1 VIHNAGLVRA
11 PSFKQFLAVNRDGA
25 LRIAETVATTAPD
38 AGFVLVSSLAAT
50 RPTISGYAASKA
62 AAEIAVTE
70 ALANHRL
77 SILRP
82 PAIYGPFDAATKP
95 LFDAMRWGVA
105 PVLGA
110 ANAKFAMIY
119 VDDAARAALAAGR
132 AVNQSAPIFEIDD
145 GADGHSWADVRS
157 AGEAATGRRLRKISI
172 PPSLIRILGGLGS
185 LTSKLGLGAPF
196 LTYGKAREMLVGDWL
211 ADQSR
216 RPPNWSPEVSL
227 QLGFSRTLAC
237 YRERR

>member
-1 VIHNAGLVRA
+1 VRA
-11 PSFKQFLAVNRDGA
+11 PSPNRFLAVNRDGA
-25 LRIAETVATTAPD
+25 LRIAQITAKTAPN
-38 AGFVLVSSLAAT
+38 AAFVLVSSLAAT

-70 ALANHRL
+70 SMANHRL

-95 LFDAMRWGVA
+95 LFDAMRWGIA

-119 VDDAARAALAAGR
+119 VDDAARSALAAGQ
-132 AVNQSAPIFEIDD
+132 AASQSAPVFEVDD
-145 GADGHSWADVRS
+145 GANGHYWADVRS
-157 AGEAATGRRLRKISI
+157 AAEAATGRRLRSIKIS
-172 PPSLIRILGGLGS
+172 PSIIRILGGLGS
-185 LTSKLGLGAPF
+185 LKSTIGLGAPL
-196 LTYGKAREMLVGDWL
+196 LTYGKAQEMLVGDWL

-227 QLGFSRTLAC
+227 QLGFSKTLAC
-237 YRERR
+237 YREHR